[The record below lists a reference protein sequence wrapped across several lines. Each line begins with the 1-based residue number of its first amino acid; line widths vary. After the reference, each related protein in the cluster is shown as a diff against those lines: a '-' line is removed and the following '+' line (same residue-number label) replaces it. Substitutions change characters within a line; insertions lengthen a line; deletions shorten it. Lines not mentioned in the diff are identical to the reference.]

1 MKRIL
6 IFQTVLTFLLTG
18 CSSTPAPVD
27 ASASAPSTVIS
38 SQEIVRPKVDFSG
51 LWEMD
56 YRLSDRADLKIRAKY
71 LEALI
76 EERRQYQQEQEREMR
91 HFGNL
96 IGPMV
101 LLNEDPRRSRS
112 QGVIAIGTLAEKISK
127 SSVFRIRQSETQIVI
142 DRDED
147 FSLVC
152 NFMEQS
158 SRVSSLGAERCY
170 WHGDQLVFD
179 IMLPDGLD
187 VRHVLSL
194 GKNSQI
200 LNVATTLFYR
210 KAGPPFTLNRAYIPF
225 ESVESTYDC
234 EFKLT
239 TLKTCTMGS
248 PD

>member
-6 IFQTVLTFLLTG
+6 ICQTVLTFLLTG

-27 ASASAPSTVIS
+27 ASASAPSKVIS

-51 LWEMD
+51 SWEMD

-91 HFGNL
+91 RFGNL

-101 LLNEDPRRSRS
+101 LLNEDPRRSKS
-112 QGVIAIGTLAEKISK
+112 QGVIAIGTLAEKIAK
-127 SSVFRIRQSETQIVI
+127 SSVFRIMQSETRIVI

-152 NFMEQS
+152 NFMEQT
-158 SRVSSLGAERCY
+158 SRGSNLGAERCY
-170 WHGDQLVFD
+170 WYGDQLVFD

-187 VRHVLSL
+187 VRHVFSL
-194 GKNSQI
+194 GKNKQI

-210 KAGPPFTLNRAYIPF
+210 RAGPPFTLNRAYIPF
-225 ESVESTYDC
+225 EPIESSYDC